1 VTFFRRKMKGRE
13 AKGTVEKEK
22 PGEDGRTYIATE
34 LGRKQK
40 DTQRFGWEGG
50 GNRSGCVKGDI
61 FDCTLNLELVE
72 DA

>member
-50 GNRSGCVKGDI
+50 ETEVDVLRETFLTVR
-61 FDCTLNLELVE
+61 
-72 DA
+72 